1 MADAALADEAC
12 AAAARGNGLREVHTL
27 FGGMRGLLEDL
38 EERLVLSMFRQEA
51 LVDGNQRVEHGLIA
65 LFCMAAFLDAGN
77 SRAEELFK
85 GGDAEFRVLVA
96 DLGGSDESHAVEW
109 AGGAAGPLY
118 GMGFVR
124 ASEVC
129 DEDTKLSVASFE
141 KLLGAAIAGIEKR
154 GHAKK
159 GDKTM
164 LDALI
169 PIHECFLPEHA
180 EDKTLF
186 EVLQEASHAAKEGVD
201 FTKTIA
207 ARRGRASLVG
217 ERSIGHEDP
226 GAVSSMLMYRALYNF
241 LRK

>member
-1 MADAALADEAC
+1 MTRIKDALDAV
-12 AAAARGNGLREVHTL
+12 AAAIIAQKDYLTDLDRQIADGDHGINMARG
-27 FGGMRGLLEDL
+27 F
-38 EERLVLSMFRQEA
+38 Q
-51 LVDGNQRVEHGLIA
+51 
-65 LFCMAAFLDAGN
+65 AAMD
-77 SRAEELFK
+77 
-85 GGDAEFRVLVA
+85 
-96 DLGGSDESHAVEW
+96 AVEEMDDTTKPGPVLETIGR
-109 AGGAAGPLY
+109 AFIHNVGGAAGPLY
-118 GMGFVR
+118 GTGFIK
-124 ASEVC
+124 AAAVC
-129 DEDTKLSVASFE
+129 DEDTNLNVASFE

-169 PIHECFLPEHA
+169 PIHACFLPENA
-180 EDKTLF
+180 EGKTLF
-186 EVLQEASHAAKEGVD
+186 EVLQDASHAAKEGVD
-201 FTKTIA
+201 YTKTIA

>member
-1 MADAALADEAC
+1 MTRIKDALDAVAAAIIAQKDYLTDLDRQIADGDHGINMARGFQAALD
-12 AAAARGNGLREVHTL
+12 
-27 FGGMRGLLEDL
+27 
-38 EERLVLSMFRQEA
+38 
-51 LVDGNQRVEHGLIA
+51 
-65 LFCMAAFLDAGN
+65 
-77 SRAEELFK
+77 
-85 GGDAEFRVLVA
+85 
-96 DLGGSDESHAVEW
+96 AVEEMDDTTKTRPVLYRIGK
-109 AGGAAGPLY
+109 AVIRNGGGAAGPLY

>member
-1 MADAALADEAC
+1 MTRIKDVLDAV
-12 AAAARGNGLREVHTL
+12 AAAIIAQKDYLTDLDRQIADGDHGINMARG
-27 FGGMRGLLEDL
+27 F
-38 EERLVLSMFRQEA
+38 Q
-51 LVDGNQRVEHGLIA
+51 
-65 LFCMAAFLDAGN
+65 AAMD
-77 SRAEELFK
+77 
-85 GGDAEFRVLVA
+85 
-96 DLGGSDESHAVEW
+96 AVEEMNDTTKPGPVLETVGK
-109 AGGAAGPLY
+109 AFIHNVGGAAGPLY
-118 GMGFVR
+118 GTGFIK
-124 ASEVC
+124 AAAVC
-129 DEDTKLSVASFE
+129 DEDTKLNVASFE

-169 PIHECFLPEHA
+169 PIHACFLPENA
-180 EDKTLF
+180 EGKTLF
-186 EVLQEASHAAKEGVD
+186 EVLQDASHAAKEGVD
-201 FTKTIA
+201 YTKTIA

>member
-1 MADAALADEAC
+1 MTRIKDALDAV
-12 AAAARGNGLREVHTL
+12 AAAIIAQKDYLTDLDRQIADGDHGINMTRG
-27 FGGMRGLLEDL
+27 F
-38 EERLVLSMFRQEA
+38 Q
-51 LVDGNQRVEHGLIA
+51 
-65 LFCMAAFLDAGN
+65 AAMD
-77 SRAEELFK
+77 
-85 GGDAEFRVLVA
+85 
-96 DLGGSDESHAVEW
+96 AVEEMDDTTKPGPVLETIGR
-109 AGGAAGPLY
+109 AFIHNVGGAAGPLY
-118 GMGFVR
+118 GTGFIK
-124 ASEVC
+124 AAAVC
-129 DEDTKLSVASFE
+129 DEDTKLNVASFE

-169 PIHECFLPEHA
+169 PIHACFLPENA
-180 EDKTLF
+180 EGKTLF
-186 EVLQEASHAAKEGVD
+186 EVLQDASHAAKEGVEY
-201 FTKTIA
+201 TKTIA

>member
-1 MADAALADEAC
+1 MTRIKDALDAE
-12 AAAARGNGLREVHTL
+12 AAAIIPQKDYLTDLDRQIADGDHGINMARG
-27 FGGMRGLLEDL
+27 F
-38 EERLVLSMFRQEA
+38 Q
-51 LVDGNQRVEHGLIA
+51 
-65 LFCMAAFLDAGN
+65 AAMDAG
-77 SRAEELFK
+77 EEMDDTTK
-85 GGDAEFRVLVA
+85 PGPVLETVGKA
-96 DLGGSDESHAVEW
+96 FIHNV
-109 AGGAAGPLY
+109 GGAAGPLY
-118 GMGFVR
+118 GTGFIK
-124 ASEVC
+124 AAAVC
-129 DEDTKLSVASFE
+129 DEDTNLNVASFE

-169 PIHECFLPEHA
+169 PIHACFLPENA
-180 EDKTLF
+180 EGKTLF
-186 EVLQEASHAAKEGVD
+186 EVLQDASHAAKEGVD
-201 FTKTIA
+201 YTKTIA

>member
-1 MADAALADEAC
+1 MTRIKDALDAV
-12 AAAARGNGLREVHTL
+12 AAAIISQKDYLTDLDRQIADGDHGINMTRG
-27 FGGMRGLLEDL
+27 F
-38 EERLVLSMFRQEA
+38 Q
-51 LVDGNQRVEHGLIA
+51 
-65 LFCMAAFLDAGN
+65 AAMD
-77 SRAEELFK
+77 
-85 GGDAEFRVLVA
+85 
-96 DLGGSDESHAVEW
+96 AVEEMDDTTKPGPVLETVGK
-109 AGGAAGPLY
+109 AFIHNVGGAAGPLY
-118 GMGFVR
+118 GTGFIK
-124 ASEVC
+124 AAAVC
-129 DEDTKLSVASFE
+129 DEDTKLNVASFE

-169 PIHECFLPEHA
+169 PIHACFLPENA
-180 EDKTLF
+180 EGKTLF
-186 EVLQEASHAAKEGVD
+186 EVLQDASHAAKEGVD
-201 FTKTIA
+201 YTKTIA

>member
-1 MADAALADEAC
+1 MTRIKDALDAV
-12 AAAARGNGLREVHTL
+12 AAAIIAQKDYLT
-27 FGGMRGLLEDL
+27 DL
-38 EERLVLSMFRQEA
+38 DRQIA
-51 LVDGNQRVEHGLIA
+51 DGDHGINMTSG
-65 LFCMAAFLDAGN
+65 FQAAMD
-77 SRAEELFK
+77 
-85 GGDAEFRVLVA
+85 
-96 DLGGSDESHAVEW
+96 AVEEMDDTTKPGPVLETIGR
-109 AGGAAGPLY
+109 AFIHNVGGAAGPLY
-118 GMGFVR
+118 GTGFIK
-124 ASEVC
+124 AAAVC
-129 DEDTKLSVASFE
+129 DEDTKLNVASFE

-169 PIHECFLPEHA
+169 PIHACFLPENA
-180 EDKTLF
+180 EGKTLF
-186 EVLQEASHAAKEGVD
+186 EVLQDASHAAKEGVD
-201 FTKTIA
+201 YTKTIA

>member
-1 MADAALADEAC
+1 MTRIKDALDAV
-12 AAAARGNGLREVHTL
+12 AAAIIAQKDYLTDLDRQIADGDHGINMTRG
-27 FGGMRGLLEDL
+27 F
-38 EERLVLSMFRQEA
+38 Q
-51 LVDGNQRVEHGLIA
+51 
-65 LFCMAAFLDAGN
+65 AAMD
-77 SRAEELFK
+77 
-85 GGDAEFRVLVA
+85 
-96 DLGGSDESHAVEW
+96 AVEEMDDTTKPGPVLETIGK
-109 AGGAAGPLY
+109 AFIHNVGGAAGPLY
-118 GMGFVR
+118 GTGFIK
-124 ASEVC
+124 AAAVC
-129 DEDTKLSVASFE
+129 DEDTKLNVASFE

-169 PIHECFLPEHA
+169 PIHACFLPENA
-180 EDKTLF
+180 EGKTLF
-186 EVLQEASHAAKEGVD
+186 EVLQDASHAAKEGVD
-201 FTKTIA
+201 YTKTIA

>member
-1 MADAALADEAC
+1 MPRIKDALDAV
-12 AAAARGNGLREVHTL
+12 AAAIIAQKDYLTDLDRQIADGDHGINMARG
-27 FGGMRGLLEDL
+27 F
-38 EERLVLSMFRQEA
+38 Q
-51 LVDGNQRVEHGLIA
+51 
-65 LFCMAAFLDAGN
+65 AAMD
-77 SRAEELFK
+77 
-85 GGDAEFRVLVA
+85 
-96 DLGGSDESHAVEW
+96 AVEEMNDTTKPGPVLETVGQ
-109 AGGAAGPLY
+109 AFIHNVGGAAGPLY
-118 GMGFVR
+118 GTGFIK
-124 ASEVC
+124 AAAVC
-129 DEDTKLSVASFE
+129 DEDTKLNVASFE

-169 PIHECFLPEHA
+169 PIHACFLPENA
-180 EDKTLF
+180 EGKTLF
-186 EVLQEASHAAKEGVD
+186 EVLQDASHAAKEGVD
-201 FTKTIA
+201 YTKTIA

>member
-1 MADAALADEAC
+1 MTRIKDALDAV
-12 AAAARGNGLREVHTL
+12 AAAIIAQKDYLTDLDRQIADGDHGINMARG
-27 FGGMRGLLEDL
+27 F
-38 EERLVLSMFRQEA
+38 Q
-51 LVDGNQRVEHGLIA
+51 
-65 LFCMAAFLDAGN
+65 AAMD
-77 SRAEELFK
+77 
-85 GGDAEFRVLVA
+85 
-96 DLGGSDESHAVEW
+96 AVEEMNDTTKPGPVLETIGK
-109 AGGAAGPLY
+109 AFIHNVGGAAGPLY
-118 GMGFVR
+118 GTGFIK
-124 ASEVC
+124 AAAVC
-129 DEDTKLSVASFE
+129 DEDTKLNVASFE

-169 PIHECFLPEHA
+169 PIHACFLPENA
-180 EDKTLF
+180 EGKTLF
-186 EVLQEASHAAKEGVD
+186 EVLQDASHAAKEGVD
-201 FTKTIA
+201 YTKTIA

>member
-1 MADAALADEAC
+1 MTRIKDALDAV
-12 AAAARGNGLREVHTL
+12 AAAIIAQKDYLTDLDRQIADGDHGINMARG
-27 FGGMRGLLEDL
+27 F
-38 EERLVLSMFRQEA
+38 Q
-51 LVDGNQRVEHGLIA
+51 
-65 LFCMAAFLDAGN
+65 AAMD
-77 SRAEELFK
+77 
-85 GGDAEFRVLVA
+85 
-96 DLGGSDESHAVEW
+96 AVEEMDDTTKPGPVFETIGR
-109 AGGAAGPLY
+109 AFIHNVGGAAGPLY
-118 GMGFVR
+118 GTGFIK
-124 ASEVC
+124 AAAVC
-129 DEDTKLSVASFE
+129 DEDTKLNVASFE

-169 PIHECFLPEHA
+169 PIHACFLPENA
-180 EDKTLF
+180 EGKTLF
-186 EVLQEASHAAKEGVD
+186 EVLQDASHAAKEGVD
-201 FTKTIA
+201 YTKTIA

>member
-1 MADAALADEAC
+1 MTRIKDALDAV
-12 AAAARGNGLREVHTL
+12 AAAIIAQKDYLTDLDRQIADGDHGINMARG
-27 FGGMRGLLEDL
+27 F
-38 EERLVLSMFRQEA
+38 Q
-51 LVDGNQRVEHGLIA
+51 
-65 LFCMAAFLDAGN
+65 AAMD
-77 SRAEELFK
+77 
-85 GGDAEFRVLVA
+85 
-96 DLGGSDESHAVEW
+96 AVEEMDDTTKPGPVLETIGR
-109 AGGAAGPLY
+109 AFIHNVGGAAGPLY
-118 GMGFVR
+118 GTGFIK
-124 ASEVC
+124 AAAVC
-129 DEDTKLSVASFE
+129 DEDTKLNVASFE

-169 PIHECFLPEHA
+169 PIHTCFLPENA
-180 EDKTLF
+180 SCKTLF
-186 EVLQEASHAAKEGVD
+186 EVLQDASHAAKEGVD
-201 FTKTIA
+201 YTKTIA

>member
-1 MADAALADEAC
+1 MARGFQAALD
-12 AAAARGNGLREVHTL
+12 
-27 FGGMRGLLEDL
+27 
-38 EERLVLSMFRQEA
+38 
-51 LVDGNQRVEHGLIA
+51 
-65 LFCMAAFLDAGN
+65 
-77 SRAEELFK
+77 
-85 GGDAEFRVLVA
+85 
-96 DLGGSDESHAVEW
+96 AVEEMDDTTKPGPVLYTIGK
-109 AGGAAGPLY
+109 AFIRNVGGAAGPLY

>member
-1 MADAALADEAC
+1 MTRIKDALDAV
-12 AAAARGNGLREVHTL
+12 AAAIISQKDYLTDLDRQIADGDHGINMTRG
-27 FGGMRGLLEDL
+27 F
-38 EERLVLSMFRQEA
+38 Q
-51 LVDGNQRVEHGLIA
+51 
-65 LFCMAAFLDAGN
+65 AAMD
-77 SRAEELFK
+77 
-85 GGDAEFRVLVA
+85 
-96 DLGGSDESHAVEW
+96 AVEEMDDTTKPGPVLETIGR
-109 AGGAAGPLY
+109 AFIHNVGGAAGPLY
-118 GMGFVR
+118 GTGFIK
-124 ASEVC
+124 AAAVC
-129 DEDTKLSVASFE
+129 DEDTKLNVASFE

-169 PIHECFLPEHA
+169 PIHACFLPENA
-180 EDKTLF
+180 EGKTLF
-186 EVLQEASHAAKEGVD
+186 EVLQDASHAAKEGVD
-201 FTKTIA
+201 YTKTIA